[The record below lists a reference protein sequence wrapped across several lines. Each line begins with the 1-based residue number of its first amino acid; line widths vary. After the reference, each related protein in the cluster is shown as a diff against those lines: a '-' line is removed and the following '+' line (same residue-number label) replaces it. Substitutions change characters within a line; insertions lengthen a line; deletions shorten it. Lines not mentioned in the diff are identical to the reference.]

1 MYGLTAISTH
11 NGWAMAIAGALIVF
25 TGLVVLSSVISQL
38 HKVLLFWEKRHPAFK
53 NDHKMPESDESEE
66 TPGTHVAREFSTDLD
81 ETARLY
87 QPLIEELGETFYLSD
102 LYEVA
107 KKNDFPHPHITLTAF
122 REAEILVPYG
132 DGVFGWNPH
141 TENKDNKND

>member
-1 MYGLTAISTH
+1 MYGFHAITTH
-11 NGWAMAIAGALIVF
+11 NGWAMAFVGALIVF
-25 TGLVVLSSVISQL
+25 SGLVVLSSVISQL
-38 HKVLLFWEKRHPAFK
+38 YKVLLFWEKRHPIFK
-53 NDHKMPESDESEE
+53 NNNKMPEDDAPEE
-66 TPGTHVAREFSTDLD
+66 TPGSHVPKEFPTDLD

-87 QPLIEELGETFYLSD
+87 QSLVEEIGETFYLSK

-132 DGVFGWNPH
+132 DGVFGWNPR
-141 TENKDNKND
+141 TENKDNEND